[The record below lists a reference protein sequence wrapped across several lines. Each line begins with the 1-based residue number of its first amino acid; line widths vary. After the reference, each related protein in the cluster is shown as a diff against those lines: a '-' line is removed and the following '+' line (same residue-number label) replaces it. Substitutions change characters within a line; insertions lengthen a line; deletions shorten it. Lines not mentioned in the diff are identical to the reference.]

1 MTRQRGDQ
9 RWRKFYVYISTVRLF
24 RIISTA
30 YIEDDANESAR
41 RMVLA
46 RGRDGAIREGRAKK
60 RDFELCVARATQKFI
75 ASDNDF
81 DGVCCLKKFYHLKD
95 VHTNMLSMSRLK
107 ISCSSVNTQQLNK
120 VSASKIHK
128 QCYNVFPLQASLLRL
143 LKVGTHEGACS

>member
-24 RIISTA
+24 RIIYTSTA

-60 RDFELCVARATQKFI
+60 KRFRI
-75 ASDNDF
+75 
-81 DGVCCLKKFYHLKD
+81 
-95 VHTNMLSMSRLK
+95 MR
-107 ISCSSVNTQQLNK
+107 CSSNT
-120 VSASKIHK
+120 KI
-128 QCYNVFPLQASLLRL
+128 YSF
-143 LKVGTHEGACS
+143 